1 MVSLIF
7 LLFDAVDEISDIV
20 YIVSE
25 KDAGEEW
32 DDDDEKGFGGVYGM
46 EVTEAD
52 SENDG
57 CSEIIAPNVLL
68 EPL

>member
-1 MVSLIF
+1 MISLIL
-7 LLFDAVDEISDIV
+7 LLFNAVDEISDIV
-20 YIVSE
+20 DIVSE
-25 KDAGEEW
+25 KDAGKEW
-32 DDDDEKGFGGVYGM
+32 DDDDEKGLSGVFGM
-46 EVTEAD
+46 EVTETD

>member
-25 KDAGEEW
+25 KDAGEE
-32 DDDDEKGFGGVYGM
+32 
-46 EVTEAD
+46 
-52 SENDG
+52 
-57 CSEIIAPNVLL
+57 
-68 EPL
+68 